1 MLKIDDIRMIY
12 TGGYDYSDLS
22 FEAYRG
28 DNPTV
33 DIRIEGQAEPD
44 LANRNG
50 NITVAV
56 GR

>member
-1 MLKIDDIRMIY
+1 MVY

-33 DIRIEGQAEPD
+33 DIRIEGQNEPD
-44 LANRNG
+44 LAHRHDH
-50 NITVAV
+50 ITVAV